1 MSRWFRFYSDAM
13 SNPKVATLTDA
24 DFRLWVKML
33 SVAAEN
39 DGDIPHVEALA
50 AVIKMRLDYLSRGV
64 ERLLKA
70 RLIDLKG
77 PFNGPLNTPLR
88 PHSWDKFQYKS
99 DTSTP
104 RVTLHRAKR
113 ETAPETEADTEQKE
127 DTVASATDGTP
138 SPDEPV
144 DLKAML
150 FSSGVPYLVR
160 NGTKDANAR
169 AMLGKWRKQYGDGA
183 VIDAISAAQSE
194 CASAPIPMITKIL
207 EARNGRTNRPDRDTE
222 PSNPMVIEFARMAG
236 HIPPDG
242 RATSGNG
249 RCDATGSPPSAREHS
264 RPAQLALSSIKHH

>member
-1 MSRWFRFYSDAM
+1 M

-113 ETAPETEADTEQKE
+113 ETAPETDT
-127 DTVASATDGTP
+127 DTDNTLSNERVARTPAKRAVRCPDDWQPTALGEPLESQCQAMPCGWMERQLANMRDWSRSSPKGAKLNWDATWRSWLRRELEKVDG
-138 SPDEPV
+138 
-144 DLKAML
+144 
-150 FSSGVPYLVR
+150 R
-160 NGTKDANAR
+160 NGKTSYA
-169 AMLGKWRKQYGDGA
+169 GKPEGD
-183 VIDAISAAQSE
+183 AAQR
-194 CASAPIPMITKIL
+194 AFVRQL
-207 EARNGRTNRPDRDTE
+207 EQIGMGGTNRVQP
-222 PSNPMVIEFARMAG
+222 EFDSLDVAG
-236 HIPPDG
+236 H
-242 RATSGNG
+242 RQ
-249 RCDATGSPPSAREHS
+249 RYLGSV
-264 RPAQLALSSIKHH
+264 

>member
-13 SNPKVATLTDA
+13 RNPKVASLNDWQ
-24 DFRLWVKML
+24 FRLWVEL
-33 SVAAEN
+33 LGVASEN
-39 DGDIPHVEALA
+39 DGTIPPATQLNRML
-50 AVIKMRLDYLSRGV
+50 KRRLDHLLRGCDD
-64 ERLLKA
+64 LITA
-70 RLIDLKG
+70 GLID
-77 PFNGPLNTPLR
+77 PLGASYTP
-88 PHSWDKFQYKS
+88 HNWNKFQYKS

-207 EARNGRTNRPDRDTE
+207 EARNGRTNRPERDTE

-242 RATSGNG
+242 RAASGNG
-249 RCDATGSPPSAREHS
+249 RCDATGAPASAS
-264 RPAQLALSSIKHH
+264 QYSGPTQLALSCVKHN